1 MKNNIITSV
10 ILAIMIAFSF
20 ASCNKE
26 RVSSSS
32 RKVDYEY
39 RFKSQN
45 GSYTRA
51 IGWSS
56 IEIREVGSNQ
66 QEQNYICDIHIES
79 KDGKWI
85 SLFVTGS
92 IYEIEDR
99 ANSMIDSFVKFNTES
114 RRDVDEKTYLQFKN
128 TGFGLNIFNLQTN
141 LLANETIKFNDISQ
155 LKNYIPKMIEEL
167 I

>member
-1 MKNNIITSV
+1 MKHNIIKL

-20 ASCNKE
+20 VSCNKE
-26 RVSSSS
+26 RVSYSS
-32 RKVDYEY
+32 RKVDYEF
-39 RFKSQN
+39 RFKNQT

-56 IEIREVGSNQ
+56 IEIREVNSNQ
-66 QEQNYICDIHIES
+66 QDQNYICDIHIES

-85 SLFVTGS
+85 SFFVTGS
-92 IYEIEDR
+92 IDEIEDR
-99 ANSMIDSFVKFNTES
+99 ANSMIDSFVKLKTES
-114 RRDVDEKTYLQFKN
+114 HRDVDGKTYLQFKN
-128 TGFGLNIFNLQTN
+128 TGFGINLNLTTN
-141 LLANETIKFNDISQ
+141 LCANETLKFNDISQ